1 MKPLSPTYTANLFRP
16 LHQELVE
23 LLKSMEEEDWRRPT
37 LAPEWRVKDVVA
49 HLLDGDL
56 RRLSFHR
63 DQHPVPSPPTEMESH
78 EDLVSFLDTLN
89 HRWVRAS
96 QRLSSKV
103 LVDLVER
110 SGHEVADF
118 VESLDPSSPALFPV
132 AWAGEDQSVN
142 WMDVGREY
150 TERWHHQQ
158 QIREAVQAPLLLG
171 EEWMRPLLDLSVRS
185 LAPAFSSIEA
195 PVGTRVQVEIHGDG
209 GGDWIVCRDEDG
221 WNIYKG
227 AGEASNTRV
236 TLSTDTAWRLFYNA
250 LTDEGEAGIRVDGDR
265 SLARPLFSARSVMV

>member
-1 MKPLSPTYTANLFRP
+1 MNPLSPSHTAALFRP
-16 LHQELVE
+16 LHAELVE
-23 LLKSMEEEDWRRPT
+23 LLKSLAEEDWARPT
-37 LAPEWRVKDVVA
+37 LAPVWRVKDVVA

-63 DQHPVPSPPTEMESH
+63 DQHPVPSPPTEMENS
-78 EDLVSFLDTLN
+78 DGLATFLNTLN
-89 HRWVRAS
+89 HEWVRAT
-96 QRLSSKV
+96 QRLSPKV
-103 LVDLVER
+103 LVGLVER

-118 VESLDPSSPALFPV
+118 IESLDPSSPALFPV

-158 QIREAVQAPLLLG
+158 QIREAVHAPLLLG

-195 PVGTRVQVEIHGDG
+195 PIGTKVQVTIHGDG
-209 GGDWIVCRDEDG
+209 GGDWTVCRYEDA
-221 WNIYKG
+221 WRIHEG
-227 AGEASNTRV
+227 AGEAPDTWIE
-236 TLSTDTAWRLFYNA
+236 LSTDIAWRLFYNA
-250 LTDEGEAGIRVDGDR
+250 LTDEGRAEIRINGDSR
-265 SLARPLFSARSVMV
+265 FARPFFSARSVMV